1 MSEQE
6 RNDDATKKTEVKDL
20 GETRNGNLEDTELDE
35 VSGGVVI
42 KCGTQRGSQCGS
54 LFVDS
59 QAKPRFL
66 SLTM

>member
-6 RNDDATKKTEVKDL
+6 RNDDVTKETEVKDL
-20 GETRNGNLEDTELDE
+20 GETRNGNLEDNELDE

-42 KCGTQRGSQCGS
+42 KCGTQKGSSCQS
-54 LFVDS
+54 LTFD

-66 SLTM
+66 AVTM